1 MQIEKLLDSFQCD
14 SCPGSSIKPKE
25 LSFDG
30 LVHVPSYCYSRDDC
44 HGPGRYP
51 VFLLEPASN
60 LRNVFYQD
68 RPAGHISIR
77 TSHNPLPPR
86 SPIVPL
92 TRHTHR
98 WKICLFSKRDTIVM
112 SVNPWFRY
120 DGVQNTW
127 NTVCWYI
134 RMEKK
139 NSRVINPFLIEDL
152 VSFSRERELFR
163 QIL

>member
-77 TSHNPLPPR
+77 TSHNPLPPSHPDR
-86 SPIVPL
+86 AVNAPHASLKNLPL
-92 TRHTHR
+92 FE
-98 WKICLFSKRDTIVM
+98 K
-112 SVNPWFRY
+112 RY
-120 DGVQNTW
+120 DRG
-127 NTVCWYI
+127 
-134 RMEKK
+134 
-139 NSRVINPFLIEDL
+139 
-152 VSFSRERELFR
+152 ER
-163 QIL
+163 